1 MQKHLRF
8 LAGAVLA
15 AGLASPV
22 LAQDETQPDAGTVV
36 ATVNGTDITLGHM
49 IAALAS
55 LPEQYQQLP
64 DQTLYDGILEQLIQ
78 QSALSQSFTGDL
90 PPRVIVQL
98 ENEER
103 SLRAGE
109 AIEQALDGA
118 VSEEDIQAAYDA
130 EYGAMDPQEE
140 YNASHILVETEG
152 EALAIK
158 EAIEGGADFAETA
171 REKSTGPSG
180 PNGGELGWFGTGM
193 MVAPFEAAT
202 IALEVGEVS
211 DPVQTQ
217 FGWHIIKLNETRM
230 AEIPQIDAVRGEL
243 MATLR
248 REAIDEVIKASTEGA
263 EIVLPEGQVIDA
275 ALLRQL
281 DLLN

>member
-1 MQKHLRF
+1 MRKQLKF
-8 LAGAVLA
+8 LAGAVLS

-22 LAQDETQPDAGTVV
+22 PAQDGAQPDAATVV
-36 ATVNGTDITLGHM
+36 ATVNGTEITLGHM

-55 LPEQYQQLP
+55 LPDQYQQLP

-78 QSALSQSFTGDL
+78 QSALSQSFTGVL
-90 PPRVIVQL
+90 PPRVVLQL

-109 AIEQALDGA
+109 AIEQALEGA
-118 VSEEDIQAAYDA
+118 VSDADIQAAYD
-130 EYGAMDPQEE
+130 AMDPQEE
-140 YNASHILVETEG
+140 YNASHILVETE
-152 EALAIK
+152 E
-158 EAIEGGADFAETA
+158 EAIAVKETIDGGADFAEIA

-180 PNGGELGWFGTGM
+180 PSGGELGWFGTGM

-202 IALEVGEVS
+202 IALEVGEIS

-230 AEIPQIDAVRGEL
+230 AEIPQFDAVRDEL
-243 MATLR
+243 TTTLQR
-248 REAIDEVIKASTEGA
+248 DAIEKMIKSSTESA
-263 EIVLPEGQVIDA
+263 DVVLPEGQNLDA

-281 DLLN
+281 DLLD

>member
-1 MQKHLRF
+1 
-8 LAGAVLA
+8 
-15 AGLASPV
+15 
-22 LAQDETQPDAGTVV
+22 
-36 ATVNGTDITLGHM
+36 
-49 IAALAS
+49 
-55 LPEQYQQLP
+55 
-64 DQTLYDGILEQLIQ
+64 
-78 QSALSQSFTGDL
+78 
-90 PPRVIVQL
+90 VIVQL

-140 YNASHILVETEG
+140 YNASHILVETEE
-152 EALAIK
+152 EAIAVK
-158 EAIEGGADFAETA
+158 ETIEGGADFAEIA

-202 IALEVGEVS
+202 IALEVGEIS

-230 AEIPQIDAVRGEL
+230 AEIPQIDAVRDEL
-243 MATLR
+243 TATLR
-248 REAIDEVIKASTEGA
+248 REAIDQIITSSTKGA

>member
-1 MQKHLRF
+1 MQKHLEF

-15 AGLASPV
+15 AGLSGPAF
-22 LAQDETQPDAGTVV
+22 AQDTAQPDAGTVV
-36 ATVNGTDITLGHM
+36 ATVNGTEITLGHM
-49 IAALAS
+49 IVALAS

-78 QSALSQSFTGDL
+78 QSALAQSFTGEL
-90 PPRVIVQL
+90 PPRVVLQL
-98 ENEER
+98 DNEER

-109 AIEQALDGA
+109 AIEIALDGA
-118 VSEEDIQAAYDA
+118 VSEADIQAAYDA

-140 YNASHILVETEG
+140 YNASHILVETEE
-152 EALAIK
+152 EAIAVK
-158 EAIEGGADFAETA
+158 ETIEGGADFAETA

-202 IALEVGEVS
+202 IALEVGEIS

-230 AEIPQIDAVRGEL
+230 AEIPQIDAVRDDL
-243 MATLR
+243 AATLR
-248 REAIDEVIKASTEGA
+248 RDAIEGIIKSATEEADV
-263 EIVLPEGQVIDA
+263 VLPEGQDIDA

-281 DLLN
+281 DLVD